1 MRCVSGANVCNS
13 GAPRYPRGGWVRSG
27 QYAQLV
33 KKYWLVL
40 FGGALT
46 IPDIV
51 QDIFWLLNSD

>member
-1 MRCVSGANVCNS
+1 MSLADGFVRDKMRN
-13 GAPRYPRGGWVRSG
+13 WF
-27 QYAQLV
+27 